1 MSAPTDPTQTT
12 PASAEQAMRPFSLDW
27 LKGEVTL
34 ALPRWALAAGGLVA
48 LALVAL
54 ALD

>member
-1 MSAPTDPTQTT
+1 MSAPTDPTQTS
-12 PASAEQAMRPFSLDW
+12 PASAEPAMRPFSLDW
-27 LKGEVTL
+27 LKGEVTI

-48 LALVAL
+48 LALAAL